1 MGVTVVLA
9 EYDPGRA
16 ELYAREAARI
26 RGALGERALLVEHAG
41 STAVPGLAAKPVIDI
56 VLAVADSA
64 AETEYARDLE
74 AAGYALTIRE
84 PEWLEHRMFTMPGV
98 NLHVFS
104 DGCSEIGRMLAFRDW
119 LRENVDD
126 RTLYERTKR
135 ELAGLEWAGVQEYAD
150 AKTAVVEEIM
160 RRISRP

>member
-9 EYDPGRA
+9 ESTIRERA
-16 ELYAREAARI
+16 ELYATTKISARI
-26 RGALGERALLVEHAG
+26 RGALGERALRVEHAG

-74 AAGYALTIRE
+74 TAGYALTIRE

-119 LRENVDD
+119 LRGECG
-126 RTLYERTKR
+126 RS
-135 ELAGLEWAGVQEYAD
+135 D
-150 AKTAVVEEIM
+150 AL
-160 RRISRP
+160 